1 AGADLHLLNC
11 WGAASWLVGIAF
23 ATATATPIGILGF
36 ALVMAVTGAM
46 IDEDLLEKANNVIIS
61 I

>member
-1 AGADLHLLNC
+1 
-11 WGAASWLVGIAF
+11 IAF

-46 IDEDLLEKANNVIIS
+46 IDEGLLEKANNLVMS

>member
-1 AGADLHLLNC
+1 ETLAAGA
-11 WGAASWLVGIAF
+11 AASWLVGIAF

-46 IDEDLLEKANNVIIS
+46 IDEDLLEKANNLVIS

>member
-1 AGADLHLLNC
+1 MRAS
-11 WGAASWLVGIAF
+11 AASDVYKRQ
-23 ATATATPIGILGF
+23 GILGF

-46 IDEDLLEKANNVIIS
+46 IDEGLLEKANNLVMS

>member
-1 AGADLHLLNC
+1 
-11 WGAASWLVGIAF
+11 
-23 ATATATPIGILGF
+23 GILGF

-46 IDEDLLEKANNVIIS
+46 IDEGLLEKANNLVMS